1 MHLKNLFKVIIRLF
15 SMPISLF
22 LYRII
27 SYPYPYRTALM
38 KLFSSSTVSKYYRPH
53 YYSILYE
60 TVRLASS
67 LKYEKISCI
76 EFGVAGGNGLLAL
89 EKYTNRLEKA
99 FSIKIEIYGFDNG
112 IGLPRSNDYRD
123 LPFIWSSGDFAMDLD
138 ALKKKIKKSKLIIGD
153 VKETVGGFTG
163 EYSPAPIG
171 CIFFDLD
178 YYTSTKE
185 AMKIFNQNLTDFL
198 PRVICYFDNVL
209 GSVNNFNGEL
219 LAINQF
225 NEENKM
231 KKIAKDYGTITDIK
245 YGCNF
250 EQVFILHLFEHN
262 KYSVNSSNT
271 GNLWDGI
278 DDLSL

>member
-1 MHLKNLFKVIIRLF
+1 MHLKNLFNVIIRLF

-27 SYPYPYRTALM
+27 CYPYPYRTALM

-67 LKYEKISCI
+67 LNYEKISCI

-89 EKYTNRLEKA
+89 EKYANRLEKA
-99 FSIKIEIYGFDNG
+99 FNIKIEIYGFDNG

-123 LPFIWSSGDFAMDLD
+123 LPFIWSSGDFAMDFD
-138 ALKKKIKKSKLIIGD
+138 ELKKKIKKSKLIIGD

-178 YYTSTKE
+178 
-185 AMKIFNQNLTDFL
+185 
-198 PRVICYFDNVL
+198 
-209 GSVNNFNGEL
+209 
-219 LAINQF
+219 
-225 NEENKM
+225 
-231 KKIAKDYGTITDIK
+231 
-245 YGCNF
+245 
-250 EQVFILHLFEHN
+250 
-262 KYSVNSSNT
+262 
-271 GNLWDGI
+271 
-278 DDLSL
+278 